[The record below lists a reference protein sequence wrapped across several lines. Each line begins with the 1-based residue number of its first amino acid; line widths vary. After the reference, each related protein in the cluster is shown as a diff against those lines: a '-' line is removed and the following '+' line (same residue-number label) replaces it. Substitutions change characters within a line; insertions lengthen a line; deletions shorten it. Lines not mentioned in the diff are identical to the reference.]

1 MLASTMEKPSRL
13 PQGRTSDC
21 RWICRRSS
29 EAAILDQE
37 GYYELITKQT
47 QPRKEQNQP
56 MLPKHN
62 FFFWNYPEN
71 VDRIPANLD
80 RALAM
85 QIFRQGR
92 MYEQL
97 KQGEAKN
104 RKSKK

>member
-1 MLASTMEKPSRL
+1 MAPE
-13 PQGRTSDC
+13 
-21 RWICRRSS
+21 
-29 EAAILDQE
+29 
-37 GYYELITKQT
+37 
-47 QPRKEQNQP
+47 
-56 MLPKHN
+56 HN

-71 VDRIPANLD
+71 ADRIPANLD

-97 KQGEAKN
+97 KQAEAKN

>member
-1 MLASTMEKPSRL
+1 MAPE
-13 PQGRTSDC
+13 
-21 RWICRRSS
+21 
-29 EAAILDQE
+29 
-37 GYYELITKQT
+37 
-47 QPRKEQNQP
+47 
-56 MLPKHN
+56 HN

>member
-1 MLASTMEKPSRL
+1 MFHENVPQDLTRHSLLNHQTPTMAPE
-13 PQGRTSDC
+13 
-21 RWICRRSS
+21 
-29 EAAILDQE
+29 
-37 GYYELITKQT
+37 
-47 QPRKEQNQP
+47 
-56 MLPKHN
+56 HN

-71 VDRIPANLD
+71 ANRIPANFD

-97 KQGEAKN
+97 KQAEAKN

>member
-1 MLASTMEKPSRL
+1 VGGIPLLLEKRPT
-13 PQGRTSDC
+13 PPTHNHGWQQ
-21 RWICRRSS
+21 
-29 EAAILDQE
+29 AVDQE
-37 GYYELITKQT
+37 SNQKHQ
-47 QPRKEQNQP
+47 KNQP
-56 MLPKHN
+56 KTNQTTRTMAPEHN

-71 VDRIPANLD
+71 ADRIPANLD

-97 KQGEAKN
+97 KQAEAKN

>member
-1 MLASTMEKPSRL
+1 MAPE
-13 PQGRTSDC
+13 
-21 RWICRRSS
+21 
-29 EAAILDQE
+29 
-37 GYYELITKQT
+37 
-47 QPRKEQNQP
+47 
-56 MLPKHN
+56 HN

-71 VDRIPANLD
+71 ANRIPANLD

-97 KQGEAKN
+97 KQAEAKN